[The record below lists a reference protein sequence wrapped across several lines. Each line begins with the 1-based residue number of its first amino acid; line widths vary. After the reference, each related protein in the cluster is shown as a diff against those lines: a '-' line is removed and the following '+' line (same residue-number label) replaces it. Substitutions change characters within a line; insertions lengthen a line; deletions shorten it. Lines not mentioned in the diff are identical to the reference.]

1 MDIPFNTR
9 QLDELLAAE
18 GIDALLVTSKHNVQY
33 LLGGHRFF
41 WFDYMD
47 AVGVSRYLPVVV
59 YFPGAP
65 EATSFI
71 GNAMEGFQIENEPIW
86 VPTVK
91 AEAWGVRDA
100 MELALDAVRARLG
113 NSARLGIEPSFLPVD
128 ALPVLESK
136 GNYQLADAEFALER
150 LRACKNAVELELVE
164 AASDRTVDA
173 ILDVFGQLEPG
184 MTKRDAVDRL
194 RLAEVER
201 GLIFEYCLVSAGPNF
216 NRAASD
222 AVLAEGDVICLDSGG
237 NYRGYIGDL
246 ARMGVIGVPDAELED
261 ALAEIE
267 SVQRAARDSI
277 MAGALGRDVI
287 AAGDARKTA
296 SPFAA
301 RMAYVTHGMGLVSH
315 EAPRLTANG
324 PVPYPGTDADAPLQP
339 GMVLSV
345 ETTLWHERR
354 GFIKLEDTVIVTES
368 GYRAVGDAGRGWNV
382 CGQGAQRLV
391 TA

>member
-1 MDIPFNTR
+1 VDIPFKTHH
-9 QLDELLAAE
+9 LDELMAAE

-59 YFPGAP
+59 YFRGAP
-65 EATSFI
+65 EASCFV
-71 GNAMEGFQIENEPIW
+71 GNAMEGFQIENEPVW
-86 VPTVK
+86 VPRIK

-100 MELALDAVRARLG
+100 MEFALEAVRERLG
-113 NSARLGIEPSFLPVD
+113 TRARLGIEPSFLPID
-128 ALPVLESK
+128 ALPVLESR
-136 GNYQLADAEFALER
+136 GSYDLADAEFLLER
-150 LRACKNAVELELVE
+150 LRACKNETELELVE
-164 AASDRTVDA
+164 QASDRTVDA

-184 MTKRDAVDRL
+184 MTKRDAVERL

-201 GLIFEYCLVSAGPNF
+201 GLIFEYCLVSAGSNF

-222 AVLAEGDVICLDSGG
+222 DRLEEGDVICLDSGG

-246 ARMGVIGVPDAELED
+246 ARMGVLGAPDAELEE
-261 ALAEIE
+261 ALAEIDA
-267 SVQRAARDSI
+267 VQQAAREVI
-277 MAGALGRDVI
+277 VAGALGREVI
-287 AAGDARKTA
+287 AAGDARA
-296 SPFAA
+296 AQSPFSDKL
-301 RMAYVTHGMGLVSH
+301 AYVTHGMGLISH
-315 EAPRLTANG
+315 EAPRITASG
-324 PVPYPGTDADAPLQP
+324 PVPYPDTDADSPLQP

-354 GFIKLEDTVIVTES
+354 GFIKLEDTVIVTEG
-368 GYRAVGDAGRGWNV
+368 GYRAVGDVGRGWNV
-382 CGQGAQRLV
+382 CGQGANRLV

>member
-1 MDIPFNTR
+1 MDIPFKTHH
-9 QLDELLAAE
+9 LDELMAAE

-59 YFPGAP
+59 YFRGAP
-65 EATSFI
+65 EASCFV
-71 GNAMEGFQIENEPIW
+71 GNAMEGFQIENEPVW
-86 VPTVK
+86 VPRIK

-100 MELALDAVRARLG
+100 MEFALEAVRERLG
-113 NSARLGIEPSFLPVD
+113 TRARLGIESSFLPID
-128 ALPVLESK
+128 ALPVLESR
-136 GNYQLADAEFALER
+136 GSYDLADAEFLLER
-150 LRACKNAVELELVE
+150 LRACKNETELELVE
-164 AASDRTVDA
+164 QASDRTVDA

-184 MTKRDAVDRL
+184 MTKRDAVERL

-201 GLIFEYCLVSAGPNF
+201 GLIFEYCLVSAGSNF

-222 AVLAEGDVICLDSGG
+222 DRLEEGDVICLDSGG

-246 ARMGVIGVPDAELED
+246 ARMGVLGAPDAELEE
-261 ALAEIE
+261 ALAEIDA
-267 SVQRAARDSI
+267 VQQAAREVI
-277 MAGALGRDVI
+277 VAGALGREVI
-287 AAGDARKTA
+287 AAGDARA
-296 SPFAA
+296 AQSPFSDKL
-301 RMAYVTHGMGLVSH
+301 AYVTHGMGLISH
-315 EAPRLTANG
+315 EAPRITASG
-324 PVPYPGTDADAPLQP
+324 PVPYPDTDADSPLQP

-354 GFIKLEDTVIVTES
+354 GFIKLEDTVIVTEG
-368 GYRAVGDAGRGWNV
+368 GYRAVGDVGRGWNV
-382 CGQGAQRLV
+382 CGQGANRLV

>member
-1 MDIPFNTR
+1 MNIPFNAR
-9 QLDELLAAE
+9 QLDELLVAE

-65 EATSFI
+65 EATCFV

-86 VPTVK
+86 VPTVR

-100 MELALDAVRARLG
+100 MELALESVRARLDG
-113 NSARLGIEPSFLPVD
+113 RVRLGIEPSFLPVD
-128 ALPVLESK
+128 ALPVLEA
-136 GNYQLADAEFALER
+136 GGEYDLADAEFALER
-150 LRACKNAVELELVE
+150 LRACKSPIELDLVE

-201 GLIFEYCLVSAGPNF
+201 GLIFEYCLISAGSNF

-222 AVLAEGDVICLDSGG
+222 AVLEEGDVICLDSGG

-246 ARMGVIGVPDAELED
+246 ARMGVLGEPDAELED

-267 SVQRAARDSI
+267 AVQRAARASI
-277 MAGALGRDVI
+277 SAGALGREVI
-287 AAGDARKTA
+287 AAGDERKAA
-296 SPFAA
+296 SPFAD

-315 EAPRLTANG
+315 EAPRLTASG
-324 PVPYPGTDADAPLQP
+324 PVPYPGTDADAPLRP

-354 GFIKLEDTVIVTES
+354 GFIKLEDTVIVTED
-368 GYRAVGDAGRGWNV
+368 GHRAVGDTGRGWNV
-382 CGQGAQRLV
+382 CGQGAKRL
-391 TA
+391 ANA

>member
-9 QLDELLAAE
+9 QLDELMAAE
-18 GIDALLVTSKHNVQY
+18 DIDALLVTSKHNVQY

-59 YFPGAP
+59 YFRGAP
-65 EATSFI
+65 EASCFI

-86 VPTVK
+86 VTRIK

-100 MELALDAVRARLG
+100 MEMALDAVRERLG
-113 NSARLGIEPSFLPVD
+113 TEARLGIEPSFLPVD
-128 ALPVLESK
+128 ALPVLEGHGK
-136 GNYQLADAEFALER
+136 YDLADSEFLLER
-150 LRACKNAVELELVE
+150 LRACKNETELDLVE
-164 AASDRTVDA
+164 QASDRTVAA
-173 ILDVFGQLEPG
+173 ILEVFSQLEPG

-201 GLIFEYCLVSAGPNF
+201 GLVFEYCLVSAGSSY

-222 AVLAEGDVICLDSGG
+222 DRLEAGDVICLDSGG

-246 ARMGVIGVPDAELED
+246 ARMAVLGDPDAELED
-261 ALAEIE
+261 ALAEIDA
-267 SVQRAARDSI
+267 VQQAARSTI
-277 MAGALGRDVI
+277 AAGTLGREVI
-287 AAGDARKTA
+287 AAGDARVA
-296 SPFAA
+296 QSPFADKL
-301 RMAYVTHGMGLVSH
+301 AYVTHGMGLVSH
-315 EAPRLTANG
+315 EAPRLTATG
-324 PVPYPGTDADAPLQP
+324 PVPYPDTDADAPLMP

-354 GFIKLEDTVIVTES
+354 GFIKLEDTVLVTED
-368 GYRAVGDAGRGWNV
+368 GHRAVGDVGRGWNV
-382 CGQGAQRLV
+382 CGQSALV